1 VKEVLKKYDGKVRLV
16 VKFAP
21 YPYRD
26 GAKMAA
32 QAALAAKEQGAFEAM
47 HEKMLEN
54 YYQLTAATLKKMAGE
69 LKLDTARFEKDMFSE
84 RIVKKV
90 EEDIALTRGLEIWQ
104 TPTFVING
112 RQMVGERPL
121 EHFVQVIDE
130 ELKALKK

>member
-1 VKEVLKKYDGKVRLV
+1 MKELLKKYDGKVRLV

-26 GAKMAA
+26 GAKLAA
-32 QAALAAKEQGAFEAM
+32 QAALAAKEQGAFAPM

-54 YYQLTAATLKKMAGE
+54 YYRLNAASLKKLAGE
-69 LKLDTARFEKDMFSE
+69 LRLDTVRFEKDMNSE

-112 RQMVGERPL
+112 RQLVGERPI

-130 ELKALKK
+130 ELKVLKK